1 MKKSLVALAVLAVS
15 GAAFAQSNVTL
26 YGVADIWFGRTSA
39 EATVEGVK
47 ILDESQT
54 VLQSGGVSGSRWG
67 IKGSEDLGGGLKAN
81 FQLEQGFSLDT
92 GKASNMTEEE
102 GKFISGFNRQAWVGV
117 SGGFGE
123 VQLGK
128 AYNAFDD
135 VSALAASTFDS
146 ALAPINNVFVSTAFA
161 TAAPNTIKYAT
172 PDFGGFSGA
181 VSYSLGENNTADY
194 SADKFYS
201 LSAKYASGPVAVGLG
216 YARYTSD
223 VTNSEEDAKAYR
235 LAGSYD
241 LGVAK
246 LLATYGRVTE
256 GDDKATEYEIGA
268 DVPLTPAL
276 TLSGGYARTKLTA
289 PGVNATL
296 KSFGAAAAY
305 SLSKRTTAY
314 AGFNRTTGAV
324 GVTDDTFN
332 LDADGKATIYAVGVK
347 HTF

>member
-1 MKKSLVALAVLAVS
+1 MKKSLVALAVLAAS

-39 EATVEGVK
+39 EVTVNGDK

-54 VLQSGGVSGSRWG
+54 VLESGGVSGSRWG

-81 FQLEQGFSLDT
+81 FQLEQGFKIDT
-92 GKASNMTEEE
+92 GKATNMSEEE

-135 VSALAASTFDS
+135 VSGLAASTFDS
-146 ALAPINNVFVSTAFA
+146 ALAPINNVFLSAEFA
-161 TAAPNTIKYAT
+161 DALDNTIKYTT

-181 VSYSLGENNTADY
+181 VSYSLGENKSADN

-201 LSAKYASGPVAVGLG
+201 LSATYENGPVAVGLG
-216 YARYTSD
+216 YANADSD
-223 VTNSEEDAKAYR
+223 VADINAKAYR

-246 LLATYGRVTE
+246 LLATYGRVKE
-256 GDDKATEYEIGA
+256 GDFKTTEYEIGA

-276 TLSGGYARTKLTA
+276 TLSGGYARTKVTI
-289 PGVNATL
+289 PGADGTL
-296 KSFGAAAAY
+296 KSFGAAVAY

-324 GVTDDTFN
+324 GIDELDF
-332 LDADGKATIYAVGVK
+332 DADGKATIYAIGVK

>member
-1 MKKSLVALAVLAVS
+1 MKKSLVALAVLAAS
-15 GAAFAQSNVTL
+15 GASFAQSNVTL
-26 YGVADIWFGRTSA
+26 YGVADIWFGRTSS
-39 EATVEGVK
+39 EVTVGGVTTK
-47 ILDESQT
+47 APSQT
-54 VLQSGGVSGSRWG
+54 VLESGGVSGSRWG

-81 FQLEQGFSLDT
+81 FQLEQGFNIDT
-92 GKASNMTEEE
+92 GAAKDPTLAFS
-102 GKFISGFNRQAWVGV
+102 RQAWVGV

-128 AYNAFDD
+128 AYSAFDD

-161 TAAPNTIKYAT
+161 TAADNTIKYAT

-181 VSYSLGENNTADY
+181 VSYSLGENKDLPLIDPKH

-216 YARYTSD
+216 YARDTSD
-223 VTNSEEDAKAYR
+223 VTLAEFDAKAIR

-256 GDDKATEYEIGA
+256 GDAKATEYEIGA

-276 TLSGGYARTKLTA
+276 TLSGGYARTNLTG
-289 PGVNATL
+289 PGVDATL
-296 KSFGAAAAY
+296 KSFGAAVAY

-324 GVTDDTFN
+324 GITNDLLV
-332 LDADGKATIYAVGVK
+332 LDADGKANLYAIGVK